1 MCLLDGM
8 LTRVQ
13 APRRVAQQQLVLGSS
28 FCGSGSSNHEP
39 SDHGI
44 AAALHCI
51 AAAILIGRWQMR
63 ALWKAHD
70 PLHQFAW
77 LTADQAAN
85 NAFEMAAPP
94 APSNLHPDSMAPVRR
109 K

>member
-1 MCLLDGM
+1 MCPLDGM

-39 SDHGI
+39 SDH

-51 AAAILIGRWQMR
+51 VAAILIGGWQMR
-63 ALWKAHD
+63 ALWKTHD
-70 PLHQFAW
+70 PSHRFAW
-77 LTADQAAN
+77 SAADRAAN
-85 NAFEMAAPP
+85 NACKMAALTG
-94 APSNLHPDSMAPVRR
+94 AIESASRFDGDGES
-109 K
+109 